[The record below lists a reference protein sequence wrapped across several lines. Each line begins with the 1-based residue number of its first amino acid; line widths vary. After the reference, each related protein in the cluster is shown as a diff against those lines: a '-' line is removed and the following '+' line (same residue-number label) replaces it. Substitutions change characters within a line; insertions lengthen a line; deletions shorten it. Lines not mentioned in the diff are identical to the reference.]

1 MLSRAPVFAGDKD
14 EAELLQHMCS
24 LVARDRDYVMASIAA
39 VEPDGSLRTLC
50 RSGEKRALRDDVVQT
65 AAQSGK
71 AVALEETAAI
81 PFAVGGAP
89 MLFIA
94 ECATAQ
100 SFSLRELAV
109 LQELC
114 GVFTQTLM
122 NIRTREAELRSER
135 DRANDAEERIS
146 ALWTIANRTLGTN
159 YDALVIARDILL
171 EGRER
176 LGLQWG
182 YIGRI
187 DGDRVVVDIISD
199 ALRTG
204 SSISAHPLENT
215 SIPLE
220 QTLSGETYNA
230 QVTRSYM
237 RAGRRM
243 TLTSPKGRE
252 ETLEIESFL
261 GTPFRAGGGWYLLC
275 FGSSQAR
282 DDDFSEQDK
291 RYVELLASVFTR
303 TLEQRATLEQIEYL
317 QDHDALTHL
326 PHRDRFH
333 VRLSELLQ
341 RAERSEPIA
350 VLIVDTDRFRQLL
363 DEHGPEAGDEIVLE
377 LAQRIRLTKG
387 ERHEL
392 FRYRSDSFAIIVHG
406 ARALTEVHF
415 LAERCIAAVGMPM
428 KINGEDARLTASIG
442 IALYPSDGE
451 DVSALSIAA
460 TTAMR
465 RAKRAGPGQ
474 FRFYNELLD
483 ERFGRRRLFAEELR
497 EAVDKN
503 ELALYYQPIIDLQTR
518 AVIGA
523 EALLRW
529 HHPRRGIV
537 GAAEFIHVAEE
548 TDLINEIGS
557 WVLSHAAQQAR
568 EWSDMGMPI
577 IVAINLSARQ
587 FRDAGLLADVESALK
602 VSGTPARLLEFEV
615 TESIAMHD
623 PDAAAYT
630 LGCFRDLGLR
640 IALDDFGTGHSSL
653 AYLKRFPID
662 IIKLDQTF
670 VAGLPTQTA
679 DTAIANAVVALA
691 TSMGCEV
698 RAEGIESPAQEL
710 WLRGIGVH
718 SAQGFLIAPPLLP
731 RAFERWLA
739 SSKKIPAYRA

>member
-1 MLSRAPVFAGDKD
+1 MPSRAPVYTGDKD
-14 EAELLQHMCS
+14 EAELLGHMCS
-24 LVARDRDYVMASIAA
+24 LVARDRDYAMASIAA
-39 VEPDGSLRTLC
+39 VEPDGSLRMIC
-50 RSGEKRALRDDVVQT
+50 RSGEAHALRDDAVQ
-65 AAQSGK
+65 
-71 AVALEETAAI
+71 AVI
-81 PFAVGGAP
+81 PFTVGGAP
-89 MLFIA
+89 MVFLA
-94 ECATAQ
+94 ESATAQ
-100 SFSLRELAV
+100 AFSSRELDV
-109 LQELC
+109 LEELC
-114 GVFTQTLM
+114 AVFTQTLM
-122 NIRTREAELRSER
+122 NIRTREAELRSQR
-135 DRANDAEERIS
+135 DRATDAEERIS

-159 YDALVIARDILL
+159 YDAGVIARDILL
-171 EGRER
+171 EGRVR

-187 DGDRVVVDIISD
+187 DGERVVVDMISD
-199 ALRTG
+199 ALRGG
-204 SSISAHPLENT
+204 SSVSPHPLENT

-237 RAGRRM
+237 RAGHRM

-252 ETLEIESFL
+252 ETLEIQSFL
-261 GTPFRAGGGWYLLC
+261 GTPFRAGGQWYLLC
-275 FGSSQAR
+275 FGSSQPR
-282 DDDFSEQDK
+282 DDDFSEQDE
-291 RYVELLASVFTR
+291 RYIELLASIFTR

-317 QDHDALTHL
+317 QDHDALTRL
-326 PHRDRFH
+326 PHRNRFH

-341 RAERSEPIA
+341 KAERSEPIA
-350 VLIVDTDRFRQLL
+350 VLIVDTDKFRQLL

-377 LAQRIRLTKG
+377 LAQRIRLTKS
-387 ERHEL
+387 EQHEL
-392 FRYRSDSFAIIVHG
+392 FRYRSDSFAMIVHG

-415 LAERCIAAVGMPM
+415 LAERCIAAIGMPM

-442 IALYPSDGE
+442 IAIYPSDGE
-451 DVSALSIAA
+451 DVAALSIAA

-465 RAKRAGPGQ
+465 RAKRAGPAQ

-503 ELALYYQPIIDLQTR
+503 ELALYYQPIVDLQTH

-557 WVLSHAAQQAR
+557 WVLSHAARQAR
-568 EWSDMGMPI
+568 EWSDLGIPI
-577 IVAINLSARQ
+577 VVAINLSARQ
-587 FRDAGLLADVESALK
+587 FRDPGLLADVEIALK
-602 VSGTPARLLEFEV
+602 ASGTPARLLEFEV

-662 IIKLDQTF
+662 IIKLDQAF
-670 VAGLPTQTA
+670 VAGLPSETA
-679 DTAIANAVVALA
+679 DAAIANAVVALA
-691 TSMGCEV
+691 SSMGCEV
-698 RAEGIESPAQEL
+698 RAEGIEMPAQEL
-710 WLRGIGVH
+710 FLRGIGVH

-739 SSKKIPAYRA
+739 SSKKIAAYRA